1 MNVFPLILG
10 GHTLSGAC
18 LETHALDE
26 LMPDWKEKE
35 DHPFKTPVKGDKFA
49 LLTEKY
55 RIPIP
60 IFKGESGFLELKYLS
75 GLEASIQKG
84 KDK

>member
-1 MNVFPLILG
+1 MLLTFLITG
-10 GHTLSGAC
+10 AHTLSGAC

-26 LMPDWKEKE
+26 LIPDWKEK
-35 DHPFKTPVKGDKFA
+35 DHPLKTPVKGDKFA

-60 IFKGESGFLELKYLS
+60 MFKGKAICLT
-75 GLEASIQKG
+75 G
-84 KDK
+84 KL